1 MTITIYSQY
10 FNPKLS
16 RSKGRRVS
24 IDSAKKFS
32 DDALVNILRSMN
44 IKFEARDARYPRV
57 PWEPCK
63 MYILEANVKKS
74 TLIKQIERKLK

>member
-1 MTITIYSQY
+1 MTITLYSQY

-24 IDSAKKFS
+24 LGSAKKFS
-32 DDALVNILRSMN
+32 NDALVGIFRDMN
-44 IKFEARDARYPRV
+44 IKFETRDARYPRL

-63 MYILEANVKKS
+63 MYVLEANLKKS
-74 TLIKQIERKLK
+74 TLIKLIERKLK